1 MQPEADRLAPDTVV
15 AGRFRVIR
23 LLGRG
28 GMGAVYEVE
37 HEFTKHRRALKLLHG
52 ELADN
57 REAVG
62 RFLREASAAGRIG
75 SRHIV
80 ETFDVGQLDDG
91 APYLVMELLLGESL
105 AERLERMQN
114 VLPVNEAVE
123 LVRQA
128 AVGVQAAHT
137 AGIVHRDLKP
147 ENLFI
152 VEGPE
157 PLVKI
162 LDFGISKF
170 DPALTGTPSLTTDGA
185 TMGTPYYMS
194 PEQVRASGPV
204 DAQSDVYALGVV
216 LYECVAGKRPFD
228 AETLPALV
236 VLIHDGQYPPP
247 SAVRQG
253 IGKNLDY
260 IVTRAMAREKT
271 DRFATAADLALAL
284 ERTLALSAETASQLE
299 IAPAK
304 SIAPPLVAHRF
315 GESRFDDTLVTRSK
329 PPPAPAPRSRRG
341 LVIVAFLAVLG
352 LAVLVVLFGRKD
364 PSAEPEKQP
373 TSRTSLAT
381 EPSATPIPNVTSPP
395 SVTAQPA
402 EVSDASVEKHGTA
415 TGSSRA
421 AGSAKPG
428 THSTSRAEEHGLGS
442 KNPF

>member
-1 MQPEADRLAPDTVV
+1 MNSEADRLVPDTVV

-23 LLGRG
+23 LLGTG
-28 GMGAVYEVE
+28 GMGDVYEVE

-52 ELADN
+52 DLTGN
-57 REAVG
+57 REVVG

-75 SRHIV
+75 SRHIC
-80 ETFDVGQLDDG
+80 ETFDVGQLEDG
-91 APYLVMELLLGESL
+91 TPYLVMELLRGESL
-105 AERLERMQN
+105 AERLERLQGRI
-114 VLPVNEAVE
+114 PVNEAVD

-128 AVGVQAAHT
+128 AIGVQAAHT

-152 VEGPE
+152 VEGTE

-194 PEQVRASGPV
+194 PEQVRASAPI

-216 LYECVAGKRPFD
+216 LYECVTGKRPFD

-260 IVTRAMAREKT
+260 IVMRAMAREKT
-271 DRFATAADLALAL
+271 DRFESAADLAIAL
-284 ERTLALSAETASQLE
+284 ERTLALSAESASQLE

-304 SIAPPLVAHRF
+304 SIAPPVVASRF
-315 GESRFDDTLVTRSK
+315 GESRFDDTMVTRSK
-329 PPPAPAPRSRRG
+329 PPPATTAPSRRG
-341 LVIVAFLAVLG
+341 LVLVAVLAVAA
-352 LAVLVVLFGRKD
+352 LAVLVVLFGRTEPD
-364 PSAEPEKQP
+364 AGPEKQP
-373 TSRTSLAT
+373 AVATSLVAT
-381 EPSATPIPNVTSPP
+381 TPNPSVAPSP
-395 SVTAQPA
+395 SVTVERA
-402 EVSDASVEKHGTA
+402 EVSDASVEKHGSTP
-415 TGSSRA
+415 GSSRA

>member
-1 MQPEADRLAPDTVV
+1 VRPEVDRLAPDTVV
-15 AGRFRVIR
+15 AGRFRVVR
-23 LLGRG
+23 LLGEG

-52 ELADN
+52 ELSDN

-91 APYLVMELLLGESL
+91 TPYLVMELLRGESL
-105 AERLERMQN
+105 ADRLERLQGT
-114 VLPVNEAVE
+114 LPVNEALD

-128 AVGVQAAHT
+128 AIGVQAAHT

-170 DPALTGTPSLTTDGA
+170 DPALTGSPSLTTDGA

-194 PEQVRASGPV
+194 PEQVRASGPI

-216 LYECVAGKRPFD
+216 LYECVTGKRPFE

-247 SAVRQG
+247 SAVRPSV
-253 IGKNLDY
+253 GKNLDY

-271 DRFATAADLALAL
+271 ERFQSAADLAIAL
-284 ERTLALSAETASQLE
+284 ERTLALSAEAASQLE

-304 SIAPPLVAHRF
+304 SVAPPLVARF
-315 GESRFDDTLVTRSK
+315 GESRFDDTMVTRSK
-329 PPPAPAPRSRRG
+329 PPPGARPSHKG
-341 LVIVAFLAVLG
+341 LVVGAFLGVVVVAT
-352 LAVLVVLFGRKD
+352 LVVVFARKD
-364 PSAEPEKQP
+364 PHVEPEKDP
-373 TSRTSLAT
+373 AAPVSLAT
-381 EPSATPIPNVTSPP
+381 APATASGPSVVPAPSAPVVRVEATDGGGRKQGTTP
-395 SVTAQPA
+395 
-402 EVSDASVEKHGTA
+402 
-415 TGSSRA
+415 GSSRA

-428 THSTSRAEEHGLGS
+428 TQSTSRAEEHGLGS